1 MTSDGRSS
9 SGLTALI
16 TSRGSRTSYLDSN
29 AFSSD
34 TRNTSARRPH
44 NHTDLLR
51 VTRTCTT
58 YCELHGLT
66 ASYSDLLR
74 VTWTYMDLLLRQV
87 VLLQIGV
94 PSRSHVSEYR
104 KLRGIA
110 HQLVGRINGRFGAP
124 GCDA

>member
-1 MTSDGRSS
+1 MYDV
-9 SGLTALI
+9 
-16 TSRGSRTSYLDSN
+16 
-29 AFSSD
+29 
-34 TRNTSARRPH
+34 
-44 NHTDLLR
+44 LR
-51 VTRTCTT
+51 VTWT

-74 VTWTYMDLLLRQV
+74 VTWTYMDLLLWQV

-124 GCDA
+124 GCDARWLAGGCVVAMP